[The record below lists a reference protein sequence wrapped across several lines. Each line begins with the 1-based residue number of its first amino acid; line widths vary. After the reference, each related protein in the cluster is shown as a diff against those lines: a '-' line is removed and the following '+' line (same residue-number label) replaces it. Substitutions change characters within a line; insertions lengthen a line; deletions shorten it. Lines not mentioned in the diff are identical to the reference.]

1 MDYKNYF
8 NKKKI
13 TLMGLGLL
21 GRGVGDAKFLAECGA
36 DIIVT
41 DIKKA
46 EELKS
51 SLDELAGFKNI
62 KFVLGEHRLEDFRD
76 RDMILKSAGVP
87 IDSPYI
93 IEARKNNIP
102 IEMSASLFVRLSG
115 VKIVGVTGTRG
126 KTTVT
131 NLIFSILKESGFYK
145 KVFLGGNIKGVS
157 TLSFLKDVQ
166 SSDIAVLELDSWQLQ
181 GFGES
186 GISPNISV
194 FTTFMPDHMNY
205 YKNDLDA
212 YLNDKA
218 QIFLYQKHD
227 DKLILGDTIA
237 ETVQQKYGSK
247 IKSTIVVAGRGL
259 LPKDWEIKLPGEY
272 NKYNISIAIAT
283 GLAMNINIDL
293 IKKVVENFSP
303 IEGRL
308 EYKMTIKGVKVYND
322 TTATTPDAT
331 VVALKSLANLEK
343 GEKVVLIMGGADKQL
358 DMNELIA
365 ILPVYAKSVILLP
378 GTGTSRI
385 KSQICSCNIDLGVK
399 EAEDL
404 QHAIKIAFA
413 DTKPG
418 DVLLFSPAFASFGM
432 FKNEY
437 DRGDRFN
444 EIISKMN

>member
-1 MDYKNYF
+1 
-8 NKKKI
+8 
-13 TLMGLGLL
+13 MGLGLL